1 MIRYGLSATIVAGV
15 LCLAPA
21 EPARTAG
28 DRIGDY
34 LPGSKMTP
42 SAVLY
47 LEDDIYFHDGGTK
60 GGVKLHP
67 YGLRVANLS
76 ARTPYRSIGSWR
88 PLEVTLS

>member
-1 MIRYGLSATIVAGV
+1 MRYGLSATIVAGV

-21 EPARTAG
+21 EPARTTG

-34 LPGSKMTP
+34 LPGSEMTP
-42 SAVLY
+42 PAVLY
-47 LEDDIYFHDGGTK
+47 LEDDVYFHDGGTK

-76 ARTPYRSIGSWR
+76 ARTRIGRSGPGDPSR
-88 PLEVTLS
+88 